1 MKKMRPAPRGG
12 TQNVAT
18 IRVDTP
24 RTDGEEKGQVETP
37 EEEALEESIGALP
50 TGTVAKLYRL
60 EEDGTKAFV
69 AQTAP
74 EAMTEER
81 ISRAG
86 AGTYRVFFY
95 GPLGD
100 GSSKKVYK
108 GSRTVKIAA
117 GLSGAV
123 SNPDGTPVL
132 DPMAAMMQAQMVG
145 MMESMGKQRQI
156 ELSLMER
163 LVNRP
168 EAKPMEWAPILAI
181 IAPLLGSIMTTMLQ
195 RKDPIELAAEIQKL
209 TPAAGKDPLE
219 QLKAMIGLVKDL
231 TGKGD
236 DDDDRGGNNRPWWEG
251 PVERIATALIQHQ
264 QSSGGGAAPGGEVEV
279 PAVAAAVAAKQVGA
293 GGAVNLESIIA
304 SHGPTLELWASQG
317 RDPTWAAETLLYEV
331 PEFYHT
337 VIAKRIQEEP
347 GLVNAIIAGYP
358 GFGPYREWVEALR
371 DALLELILGVDDD
384 DDEQTASVK
393 VDKPVK
399 GVPGARTVKR
409 PPKEPNDAPT

>member
-1 MKKMRPAPRGG
+1 MKKMRTPPRGG

-24 RTDGEEKGQVETP
+24 RGESNGTDETQETP
-37 EEEALEESIGALP
+37 EAEALEEAISTLP
-50 TGTVAKLYRL
+50 TGSVAKLYRL

-81 ISRAG
+81 IAKAG
-86 AGTYRVFFY
+86 PGTYRVFFF
-95 GPLGD
+95 GPQGD
-100 GSSKKVYK
+100 GSAKKVYK

-168 EAKPMEWAPILAI
+168 EAKSMDWAPILTI
-181 IAPLLGSIMTTMLQ
+181 MAPLVTTLLTTLLN

-209 TPAAGKDPLE
+209 TPAVARDPLE
-219 QLKAMIGLVKDL
+219 QLKAMIAVVKDL
-231 TGKGD
+231 TGEKGD
-236 DDDDRGGNNRPWWEG
+236 DDRETRNAPWWEG
-251 PVERIATALIQHQ
+251 PLERIATALIQHQ
-264 QSSGGGAAPGGEVEV
+264 QASGGGGAPETAIHANV
-279 PAVAAAVAAKQVGA
+279 PEAAASRPVLNA
-293 GGAVNLESIIA
+293 GGAVNLEAIIT
-304 SHGPTLELWASQG
+304 SHGPTLEQWASQG

-331 PEFYHT
+331 PEFYHN

-358 GFGPYREWVEALR
+358 AFGPYREWVEALR
-371 DALLELILGVDDD
+371 DALLELILGDDD
-384 DDEQTASVK
+384 DDERAASEK

-399 GVPGARTVKR
+399 GEPGARTVKR
-409 PPKEPNDAPT
+409 NPKGPPDAPT

>member
-24 RTDGEEKGQVETP
+24 RGESQENGQGDETP
-37 EEEALEESIGALP
+37 EAEALEEAISTLP
-50 TGTVAKLYRL
+50 TGSVAKLYRL

-81 ISRAG
+81 IAKAG
-86 AGTYRVFFY
+86 PGNYRVFFF

-117 GLSGAV
+117 GLSGVV
-123 SNPDGTPVL
+123 SNADGTPVL

-168 EAKPMEWAPILAI
+168 EAKPMDWAPILAVV
-181 IAPLLGSIMTTMLQ
+181 APIFGTIMTTLLQ

-209 TPAAGKDPLE
+209 TPAAAKDPLE
-219 QLKAMIGLVKDL
+219 QLKSMIAVVKDL
-231 TGKGD
+231 TKDRDDENGEGGEKG
-236 DDDDRGGNNRPWWEG
+236 PWWEG
-251 PVERIATALIQHQ
+251 PLERIATALIQHQ
-264 QSSGGGAAPGGEVEV
+264 QQSSGGHPPNVEGDV
-279 PAVAAAVAAKQVGA
+279 PSVVAAAAMEPRIT
-293 GGAVNLESIIA
+293 GGPVNLESIIA
-304 SHGPTLELWASQG
+304 QHGPTLVQWASQG
-317 RDPTWAAETLLYEV
+317 RDPGWAAETLLYEV
-331 PEFYHT
+331 PEFYKPI
-337 VIAKRIQEEP
+337 IAKRIQDEP

-358 GFGPYREWVEALR
+358 DFAPFREWVEALR
-371 DALLELILGVDDD
+371 DALLETILGT
-384 DDEQTASVK
+384 DDEEEEVEPP
-393 VDKPVK
+393 DI
-399 GVPGARTVKR
+399 GARTVNRTPKR
-409 PPKEPNDAPT
+409 KGPPDDAT

>member
-1 MKKMRPAPRGG
+1 MKKMRPPPRGG
-12 TQNVAT
+12 QQNVAT

-24 RTDGEEKGQVETP
+24 RTDSGTDDGQQESP
-37 EEEALEESIGALP
+37 EAEAMEEAIATLP
-50 TGTVAKLYRL
+50 TGSIAKLYRL

-81 ISRAG
+81 IAKAG
-86 AGTYRVFFY
+86 AGTYRVFFF
-95 GPLGD
+95 GPQGD

-117 GLSGAV
+117 GLSGVV
-123 SNPDGTPVL
+123 SNPDGSPVL

-168 EAKPMEWAPILAI
+168 EAKPIEWAPILAI
-181 IAPLLGSIMTTMLQ
+181 VAPLATSIVTTLLQ

-209 TPAAGKDPLE
+209 TPAAAKDPLE
-219 QLKAMIGLVKDL
+219 QLKAMIAVVKDL
-231 TGKGD
+231 TREGGE
-236 DDDDRGGNNRPWWEG
+236 DDDRDGGERKWWEA
-251 PVERIATALIQHQ
+251 PLERIATAVLSQ
-264 QSSGGGAAPGGEVEV
+264 QSSGGAAPEAEVHANV
-279 PAVAAAVAAKQVGA
+279 PGATPAKQVGA
-293 GGAVNLESIIA
+293 GGAVLSLESIIA
-304 SHGPTLELWASQG
+304 THGPTLEQWASQG

-331 PEFYHT
+331 PEFYHG

-371 DALLELILGVDDD
+371 DALLELILGE
-384 DDEQTASVK
+384 DEEEEAPK
-393 VDKPVK
+393 
-399 GVPGARTVKR
+399 
-409 PPKEPNDAPT
+409 PPKKAKPPKGPNDAPT